1 MKRLAWAF
9 WAVTLVLVLVSTAIS
24 AGRDNLPDTVLYA
37 TLPLTL
43 ATVGTLVAVRQ
54 PHNAIGWLFCGL
66 AVFVGLA
73 EVAEGYG
80 LLAAEEN
87 LRAGNVGTWVTSWSW
102 LAEIWCWSVVFLIFP
117 DGRLP
122 TSGSRWVLRLSVL
135 GVVVAVAGTAFGPLA
150 QEELVAEENPFLID
164 SAVLDVAFVV
174 GLVLLIAGLIGA
186 AVSFVLRQR
195 RARGVERVQ
204 LKWFSLAAAIAALVG
219 PMSTALWQVTP
230 VVHALPAVAFN
241 ALPVAAGIGILRH
254 GLYDIDVVIKRT
266 LVYGS
271 LTLAL
276 VGAYTGLVL
285 LLQLA
290 LIPLAR
296 ESELVVAGSTLAVAA
311 LFRPLR
317 TRIQRVVDRRFYR
330 ERYDAARTMA
340 GFSGRLRDQ
349 IDLDGLGTDLR
360 AVVHDTMQ
368 PSHVSLWLRNP
379 R

>member
-1 MKRLAWAF
+1 MKRLAWAL
-9 WAVTLVLVLVSTAIS
+9 WAVTLILVLVSTAIS
-24 AGRDNLPDTVLYA
+24 VGRDNLPDTVLYA

-43 ATVGTLVAVRQ
+43 ATVGTLVALRQ

-80 LLAAEEN
+80 LLAAEEK
-87 LRAGNVGTWVTSWSW
+87 LPAGNVGTWVTSWSW

-150 QEELVAEENPFLID
+150 QEELVAEEIPFLID

-204 LKWFSLAAAIAALVG
+204 LKWFSLAAAVAALVG

-254 GLYDIDVVIKRT
+254 GLYDVDVVIKRT

-290 LIPLAR
+290 FIPLAR
-296 ESELVVAGSTLAVAA
+296 ESDLVVAGSTLAVAA

-330 ERYDAARTMA
+330 ERYDAARTME

-360 AVVHDTMQ
+360 AVVYDTMQ